1 MCAPCASRRESQNP
15 FSSSLDQQWEKN
27 AYLLDK
33 IVIFDLRPAKHKT
46 IEKKMLPFTRGV
58 GIRAHGVLAAMGIC
72 AVARFHSRR
81 KYKWSN
87 AQMLSLCLVSVGN
100 RAMINNVHVEN
111 SATEI
116 NLSFLL
122 SLS

>member
-58 GIRAHGVLAAMGIC
+58 GIRAHGVLAAMCYGDMCGGQIP
-72 AVARFHSRR
+72 
-81 KYKWSN
+81 
-87 AQMLSLCLVSVGN
+87 LSQK
-100 RAMINNVHVEN
+100 I
-111 SATEI
+111 
-116 NLSFLL
+116 
-122 SLS
+122 